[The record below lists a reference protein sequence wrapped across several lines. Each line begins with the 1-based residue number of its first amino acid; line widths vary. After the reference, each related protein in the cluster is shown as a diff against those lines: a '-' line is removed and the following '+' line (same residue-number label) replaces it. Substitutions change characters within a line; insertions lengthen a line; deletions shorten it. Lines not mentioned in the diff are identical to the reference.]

1 MFASWPPY
9 LLAGLFTVCFVPVVE
24 CDELIVVCSIAQD
37 GLSKPVQD
45 ERSPLVSVAETS
57 ELDNHRVDDSNEREF
72 GGAVGVSAMMI
83 GFPLLMYYM
92 WIGAT
97 FYDGHIPTRE
107 PGQSWSAFFN
117 HLFDLCYEHAFPH
130 VKAWTIYWTFLI
142 FEGACYLYMP
152 GVYGKGKRLPSLGG
166 KQLEYYCS
174 AVWSWYTT
182 IILAIVLHVSG
193 LFPLYT
199 LIDEFGSIMSVAIIS
214 GFLVSIIAY
223 FSALSRGAEHR
234 MTGSPIY
241 DFFMGAE
248 LNPRLF
254 TWLDFKMFFEVRIPW
269 YILFLTTLG
278 ACARQYEDYGYV
290 SGEAWFLLMAHF
302 LYANAC
308 SKGEE
313 LIITSWYVHHFQ
325 SPHRP
330 AACGGSLE
338 SDILLTLFSRDMY
351 FEKWGFM
358 LIFWNLAGVPLSY
371 CHCTLY
377 IANHDPSEYHWPT
390 WALVLLF
397 ITYLFVYWIWD
408 TANSQ
413 KNMFRAQERGVALN
427 RKTFPQLPWKA
438 VENPVFIKTRTGD
451 SILCDGW
458 CKFFSSVS
466 LYSSLRICPDV
477 AHHRRQ
483 SPQDP
488 LHLRPLLRPLVG
500 CHHRL
505 PLIIPLV
512 LSILLLMHDCASC
525 HQRYPE
531 M

>member
-1 MFASWPPY
+1 MAAISPR
-9 LLAGLFTVCFVPVVE
+9 
-24 CDELIVVCSIAQD
+24 SIARD

-57 ELDNHRVDDSNEREF
+57 EPENHTVDNSGEREF

-97 FYDGHIPTRE
+97 FCD
-107 PGQSWSAFFN
+107 
-117 HLFDLCYEHAFPH
+117 
-130 VKAWTIYWTFLI
+130 
-142 FEGACYLYMP
+142 GACYLYMP

-254 TWLDFKMFFEVRIPW
+254 TWLDFKMFFE
-269 YILFLTTLG
+269 
-278 ACARQYEDYGYV
+278 YENYGYV

-313 LIITSWYVHHFQ
+313 LIITSW
-325 SPHRP
+325 
-330 AACGGSLE
+330 
-338 SDILLTLFSRDMY
+338 DMY

-427 RKTFPQLPWKA
+427 RKTFP
-438 VENPVFIKTRTGD
+438 
-451 SILCDGW
+451 
-458 CKFFSSVS
+458 
-466 LYSSLRICPDV
+466 
-477 AHHRRQ
+477 
-483 SPQDP
+483 
-488 LHLRPLLRPLVG
+488 
-500 CHHRL
+500 
-505 PLIIPLV
+505 
-512 LSILLLMHDCASC
+512 
-525 HQRYPE
+525 
-531 M
+531 

>member
-1 MFASWPPY
+1 VFASWPPY
-9 LLAGLFTVCFVPVVE
+9 LLVGLFTVCFVPVVE
-24 CDELIVVCSIAQD
+24 CDELIVVYSIAQD

-57 ELDNHRVDDSNEREF
+57 EPENHAVDNSGEREF

-107 PGQSWSAFFN
+107 PGQSWIAFFN

-193 LFPLYT
+193 LFHLYT

-278 ACARQYEDYGYV
+278 ACARQYEKYGYV

-313 LIITSWYVHHFQ
+313 LIITSWYVRF
-325 SPHRP
+325 
-330 AACGGSLE
+330 
-338 SDILLTLFSRDMY
+338 
-351 FEKWGFM
+351 
-358 LIFWNLAGVPLSY
+358 LS
-371 CHCTLY
+371 
-377 IANHDPSEYHWPT
+377 S
-390 WALVLLF
+390 
-397 ITYLFVYWIWD
+397 
-408 TANSQ
+408 
-413 KNMFRAQERGVALN
+413 
-427 RKTFPQLPWKA
+427 
-438 VENPVFIKTRTGD
+438 
-451 SILCDGW
+451 
-458 CKFFSSVS
+458 
-466 LYSSLRICPDV
+466 
-477 AHHRRQ
+477 
-483 SPQDP
+483 
-488 LHLRPLLRPLVG
+488 
-500 CHHRL
+500 
-505 PLIIPLV
+505 
-512 LSILLLMHDCASC
+512 
-525 HQRYPE
+525 
-531 M
+531 